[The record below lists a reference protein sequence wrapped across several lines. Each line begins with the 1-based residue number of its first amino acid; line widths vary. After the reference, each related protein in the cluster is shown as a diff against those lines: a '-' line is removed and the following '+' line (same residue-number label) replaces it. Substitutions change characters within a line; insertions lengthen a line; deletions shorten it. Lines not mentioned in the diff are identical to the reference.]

1 MNNYQLPGNPVVPIQ
16 VPIVGNLVYDALGQE
31 AIARLNEE
39 FKGNY
44 SIAYK
49 TIPQIGQPVAYS
61 NVPRNLFFNQFVRK
75 TNSNIHVSSPAEF
88 LQYWPAIPERD
99 TTYADTDSI
108 SVFPKKGPNED
119 LRIEALRLIGKDST
133 KVPLI
138 VSGLGVKRAD
148 NNQGFTLIESPYV
161 PVSFQEALYLE
172 RDQKVR
178 YDPKK
183 GIVPCKEN
191 EDGVMIYI
199 PSSQSGLRWL
209 HRSGSVGL
217 YARGDNLLGWDEGG
231 RVPLVQD
238 PQGRAKNLAVLVNQL
253 EQERDSQ
260 IALIK
265 AKYNLARAK
274 AMEIMLGQ

>member
-1 MNNYQLPGNPVVPIQ
+1 MNNYQLPGNPVVPVQ
-16 VPIVGNLVYDALGQE
+16 IVGNLVYDELGQE

-49 TIPQIGQPVAYS
+49 TLPQIGQQVADS
-61 NVPRNLFFNQFVRK
+61 NVPRNLFLNHFTRK
-75 TNSNIHVSSPAEF
+75 QCNDIHVSSPAEF
-88 LQYWPAIPERD
+88 LQYWQVIPERD
-99 TTYADTDSI
+99 TTYADSDSV
-108 SVFPKKGPNED
+108 SVFPNKGPNED

-133 KVPLI
+133 KVPLV

-148 NNQGFTLIESPYV
+148 NSPGFTLIESPHV
-161 PVSFQEALYLE
+161 PVSFQEAVYLE
-172 RDQKVR
+172 KDQKVR
-178 YDPKK
+178 YDPKQW
-183 GIVPCKEN
+183 IVPCKEN
-191 EDGVMIYI
+191 EDGVMIYT
-199 PSSQSGLRWL
+199 PSSQSGLRRL
-209 HRSGSVGL
+209 YRDGSDEL
-217 YARGDNLLGWDEGG
+217 YARDDDFLYSLERG

-238 PQGRAKNLAVLVNQL
+238 PKGRAENLAVLVNQL